1 MSKLLSV
8 LVASLFAAVS
18 MTVVAADTN
27 PAAPAA
33 TAEKKEEKKEEKEE
47 KKAGKKAEKKADK
60 KEEKKEDAPKN

>member
-18 MTVVAADTN
+18 MTAVAADTK

-33 TAEKKEEKKEEKEE
+33 AAEKKEEKKEEK
-47 KKAGKKAEKKADK
+47 KADKKAEKKADK
-60 KEEKKEDAPKN
+60 KKEEAPKN